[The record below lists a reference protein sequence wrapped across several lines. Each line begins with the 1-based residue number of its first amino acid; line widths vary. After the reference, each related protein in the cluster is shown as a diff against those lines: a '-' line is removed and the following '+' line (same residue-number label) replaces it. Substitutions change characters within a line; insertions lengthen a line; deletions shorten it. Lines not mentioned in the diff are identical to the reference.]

1 MLRKEWKSKDFI
13 IKDFLQSVKEIK
25 AKFVSV
31 KSIPSCMYSSE
42 ANLLPANNS
51 VAIKDVYNN
60 NDEIA
65 DTNDENLIPD
75 RKNMHDNDIFK
86 KSIQNQI
93 KEKVREKKEKLYK
106 FKNSDNKTS
115 EPIATNN
122 NGETQG
128 NTQTAQQSL

>member
-1 MLRKEWKSKDFI
+1 
-13 IKDFLQSVKEIK
+13 
-25 AKFVSV
+25 
-31 KSIPSCMYSSE
+31 MYSSE

-75 RKNMHDNDIFK
+75 RKNIHDNDIFK

-106 FKNSDNKTS
+106 FKNSGNKTS

-128 NTQTAQQSL
+128 NTQMAQQSL

>member
-1 MLRKEWKSKDFI
+1 
-13 IKDFLQSVKEIK
+13 
-25 AKFVSV
+25 
-31 KSIPSCMYSSE
+31 MYSSE

-75 RKNMHDNDIFK
+75 RKNIHDNDIFK

>member
-1 MLRKEWKSKDFI
+1 
-13 IKDFLQSVKEIK
+13 
-25 AKFVSV
+25 
-31 KSIPSCMYSSE
+31 MYSSE

-75 RKNMHDNDIFK
+75 RKNIHDNDIFK

-115 EPIATNN
+115 
-122 NGETQG
+122 
-128 NTQTAQQSL
+128 